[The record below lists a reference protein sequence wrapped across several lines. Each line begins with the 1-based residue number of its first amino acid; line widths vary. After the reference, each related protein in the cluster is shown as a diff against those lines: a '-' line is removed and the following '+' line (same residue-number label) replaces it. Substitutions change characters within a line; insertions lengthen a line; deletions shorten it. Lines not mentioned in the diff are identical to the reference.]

1 VVTEEVTEVA
11 VDTCI
16 TCITCITWWCEVKEA
31 TVEVVEQIV
40 SSRGLQFQFHAYF
53 TDPPG

>member
-1 VVTEEVTEVA
+1 MVVTEEVTEVA
-11 VDTCI
+11 VD
-16 TCITCITWWCEVKEA
+16 TWWCEVKEA